1 MSSHGR
7 SRAVALGLMVLGLPT
22 LLLPGC
28 TALLDFSD
36 PVEAEVVTVDAG
48 PPDAMSVP
56 DATPAICNTSE
67 PNEDIA
73 TAIALT
79 DTPIVSA
86 ICGASDKDFFTFEHP
101 ADTDLTITLDF
112 AGANL
117 DLRILNDRAETVGIA
132 NGTDDGEELVHTL
145 AIGNALQA
153 GSYWVEVIPVNVVSV
168 VEYTLTLAQ
177 VSNL

>member
-7 SRAVALGLMVLGLPT
+7 SQAAALGLLVLGPI

-28 TALLDFSD
+28 TAILDFSD
-36 PVEAEVVTVDAG
+36 PVEPEVVTVDAG

-56 DATPAICNTSE
+56 DATPAICSSSE

-73 TAIALT
+73 TAITLGETA
-79 DTPIVSA
+79 IVSA
-86 ICGASDKDFFTFEHP
+86 ICGASDKDFFKFEHP
-101 ADTDLTITLDF
+101 ADTDLTVSLDF
-112 AGANL
+112 TGANL
-117 DLRILNDRAETVGIA
+117 DLRLLNDRAETIGIA

-145 AIGNALQA
+145 AIGNNLQA
-153 GSYWVEVIPVNVVSV
+153 GSYWLEVIPVNVVSV